1 MSHALIHE
9 SRQLSLSESAWV
21 RRFSCEDIDCL
32 IICRGPIRKEVMDV
46 LTEMGA
52 RFGILLSE
60 KDSITY
66 QNALAPEI
74 RSITDP
80 TRIHRVPDYT
90 GASKEE
96 REQRIAQIIQ
106 IAKDNGHNAIFAGYG
121 FMAEDEQLV
130 AAIEAAGLTFIGPCS
145 RTVRQAGLKDEAKR
159 TALAA
164 NVSVVPGVDDL
175 TTRTLLAKADREGGL
190 VQLAAAHGLS
200 EPQGDSPNAQAE
212 ALLADSYRNLIDLIS
227 IDEIAE
233 RAEYEVTQLF
243 QDNPHNRIRL
253 KAIGGGGGKG
263 QRILVAPVDY
273 EGDPDYQVQEAAS
286 KTPSLLREVLNEV
299 KATGRGDNKNV
310 LIELNIETTRHQE
323 IQVIGNGDWCL
334 TLGGRD
340 CSLQMHEQK
349 LLEVSTTVEGLTHA
363 VEASKAAGDQTR
375 TEALRGDLSILERM
389 EDEATRFG
397 MAVGLDSVST
407 FECIVDRD
415 QHFFMEMNTRIQVEH
430 RVSELCYGLKF
441 TNPEDPADSFTVN
454 SLVEAMALIAWHR
467 TRLPKPVRV
476 PREPASVEARLNA
489 TNAGLAPHAGGVIEY
504 WSDPIDSEIR
514 DDQGIGVRNP
524 DTHQFMKYTLA
535 GAYDSNIALLL
546 TVGHDRHTS
555 YEAMAEVLRQMTID
569 GQDVQTNLRFHYGL
583 VHWFLSQDVHAKST
597 TAFIAP
603 YLTLAGLLKQE
614 VSRIDLDHA
623 LDTLANQSSQQ
634 DIYAR
639 KRTLITRPLK
649 RVMSDPH
656 LLIGWIA
663 KTRRLW
669 TLEDQ
674 HLQWLTNPFEV
685 LADLY
690 HYLNMNAVEGAAAAE
705 VIWDHDQLIIEQGLE
720 FYEDLELLA
729 GIRSWG
735 EWSQVLSQ
743 STPLAGID
751 PEDWPAIQGAHHG
764 FQMGLE
770 LLGLI
775 VKASLQVGFD
785 ELRVQDDLSV
795 SIPEHLKDSEQTA
808 QARKIL
814 VPPPK
819 ASANEIVAVSGGMF
833 YSQETPGAAPFLDVG
848 THFEV
853 GDPLY
858 IIEVMKM
865 FNKVYAEFSG
875 TVVECCVEHG
885 DGMIVKKGQTLYRIE
900 PDESSEDL
908 DVDTINAH
916 HRAYTEAQLSA
927 L

>member
-1 MSHALIHE
+1 
-9 SRQLSLSESAWV
+9 
-21 RRFSCEDIDCL
+21 
-32 IICRGPIRKEVMDV
+32 
-46 LTEMGA
+46 
-52 RFGILLSE
+52 
-60 KDSITY
+60 
-66 QNALAPEI
+66 
-74 RSITDP
+74 
-80 TRIHRVPDYT
+80 
-90 GASKEE
+90 
-96 REQRIAQIIQ
+96 
-106 IAKDNGHNAIFAGYG
+106 
-121 FMAEDEQLV
+121 
-130 AAIEAAGLTFIGPCS
+130 
-145 RTVRQAGLKDEAKR
+145 
-159 TALAA
+159 
-164 NVSVVPGVDDL
+164 
-175 TTRTLLAKADREGGL
+175 
-190 VQLAAAHGLS
+190 
-200 EPQGDSPNAQAE
+200 
-212 ALLADSYRNLIDLIS
+212 
-227 IDEIAE
+227 
-233 RAEYEVTQLF
+233 
-243 QDNPHNRIRL
+243 
-253 KAIGGGGGKG
+253 
-263 QRILVAPVDY
+263 
-273 EGDPDYQVQEAAS
+273 
-286 KTPSLLREVLNEV
+286 
-299 KATGRGDNKNV
+299 
-310 LIELNIETTRHQE
+310 
-323 IQVIGNGDWCL
+323 
-334 TLGGRD
+334 
-340 CSLQMHEQK
+340 
-349 LLEVSTTVEGLTHA
+349 
-363 VEASKAAGDQTR
+363 
-375 TEALRGDLSILERM
+375 
-389 EDEATRFG
+389 
-397 MAVGLDSVST
+397 
-407 FECIVDRD
+407 
-415 QHFFMEMNTRIQVEH
+415 
-430 RVSELCYGLKF
+430 
-441 TNPEDPADSFTVN
+441 
-454 SLVEAMALIAWHR
+454 
-467 TRLPKPVRV
+467 
-476 PREPASVEARLNA
+476 
-489 TNAGLAPHAGGVIEY
+489 
-504 WSDPIDSEIR
+504 
-514 DDQGIGVRNP
+514 
-524 DTHQFMKYTLA
+524 MKYTLA

-546 TVGHDRHTS
+546 TVGHERHAS

-634 DIYAR
+634 NIYAR

-705 VIWDHDQLIIEQGLE
+705 VIWDHDQLILEQGLE

-729 GIRSWG
+729 GTRSWV
-735 EWSQVLSQ
+735 EWTQVLSQ

-795 SIPEHLKDSEQTA
+795 SIPEHLKESEQIA
-808 QARKIL
+808 HARKIL

-900 PDESSEDL
+900 PDERSEDL
-908 DVDTINAH
+908 DVDAINAH